1 MVKNVLQWLEASAE
15 KYPDKTAF
23 SDPDQSITWSELLR
37 CSRTVGTYLSDYI
50 GSRDAVSF
58 YLNEGVNALCGMFGA
73 VYAGGFYSLMDHRH
87 PKERLN
93 NVLKVLGSKVLISDR
108 ANVEKAKEL
117 FAERDTQILIIEDML
132 ESGKIDQSRLD
143 AVRAKAQDIDP
154 LYVNFTSGSTG
165 TPKGVAV
172 CHRSVIDFI
181 PVLDERFG
189 ITEKDVLGN
198 QAPFDFD
205 VSVKDIFTGLY
216 TGAEVAVIPTAYF
229 SYPVKLM
236 DFLCDHDV
244 TVLIW
249 AVSAMCFVSIMGGF
263 DYKLPEHI
271 RLVMFSGEVMPVKQY
286 NIWKKHLPWATFVN
300 LYGPT
305 EITCNCTYYVLED
318 RVYEKNEKFP
328 IGHAFDNE
336 KVFLL
341 DDENHEVT
349 EPGVP
354 GEVCVSGT
362 CLALGYYKDPERTA
376 AVFTQNPLNDVY
388 PERIYHTGDLAE
400 YLPDGELLYVSRK
413 DFQIKHLGHRIELG
427 EIEAKVL
434 EVEGI
439 SRVCCIYDE
448 KKKKILCFYTGTEHS
463 ELTAELK
470 EALPTYMVPNKF
482 FYIDEMPMTKNG
494 KIDRN
499 VLKGIGGVK

>member
-1 MVKNVLQWLEASAE
+1 MIKNVLQWLEDSAR
-15 KYPDKTAF
+15 KYPDKKAF
-23 SDPDQSITWSELLR
+23 TDPEKSISFEELLWK
-37 CSRTVGTYLSDYI
+37 SRVAGTFLSDYI
-50 GSRDAVSF
+50 KQRDAVSF

-73 VYAGGFYSLMDHRH
+73 VYAGGFYSLMDFRH

-93 NVLKVLGSKVLISDR
+93 GVLDVLESKVIITDR
-108 ANVEKAKEL
+108 TNKMKAEEL
-117 FAERDTQILIIEDML
+117 FGERNILIFVIEDIL
-132 ESGKIDQSRLD
+132 ESGVINNDRLNLI
-143 AVRAKAQDIDP
+143 RTHAQDTDP

-181 PVLDERFG
+181 PVLDDRFG
-189 ITEKDVLGN
+189 IKENDVLGN

-216 TGAEVAVIPTAYF
+216 TGAEVVIIPTAYF

-236 DFLCDHDV
+236 DFLCNHHV

-263 DYKLPEHI
+263 DYRLPGRI

-286 NIWKKHLPWATFVN
+286 NIWKKKLPWATFVN

-318 RVYEKNEKFP
+318 RVYAKHEKFP
-328 IGHAFDNE
+328 IGRAFDNE

-349 EPGVP
+349 EPGIP
-354 GEVCVSGT
+354 GEVCVAGT
-362 CLALGYYKDPERTA
+362 CLALGYFKDPERTS
-376 AVFTQNPLNDVY
+376 AVFTQNPLNHVY
-388 PERIYHTGDLAE
+388 PERIYRTGDLAE
-400 YLPDGELLYVSRK
+400 YLPDGNLVYVSRK

-434 EVEGI
+434 ETEGI

-448 KKKKILCFYTGTEHS
+448 KKKRILCFYTGTENPDLS
-463 ELTAELK
+463 NELK
-470 EALPTYMVPNKF
+470 KTLPTFMLPNKI
-482 FYIDEMPMTKNG
+482 YHVDEMPMTKNG

-499 VLKGIGGVK
+499 VLKEIGGVR